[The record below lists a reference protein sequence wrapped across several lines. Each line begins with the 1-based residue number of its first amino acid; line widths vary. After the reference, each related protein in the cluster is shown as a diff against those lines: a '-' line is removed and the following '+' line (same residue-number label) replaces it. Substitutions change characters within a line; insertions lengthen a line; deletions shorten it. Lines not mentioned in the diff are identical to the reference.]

1 MNSPRLRAGASMSLP
16 KESDMKIQFK
26 LISALLTIALA
37 ACSGSEQQTD
47 VSQQSK
53 PLETQTKA
61 LEDAKKMESL
71 LQENAERRREQM
83 EQEGI

>member
-1 MNSPRLRAGASMSLP
+1 
-16 KESDMKIQFK
+16 MKIQLK
-26 LISALLTIALA
+26 LISGLLTIALV
-37 ACSGSEQQTD
+37 ACSDSEQQTE

-53 PLETQTKA
+53 LFETQTKA
-61 LEDAKKMESL
+61 LKDAKKMESL

>member
-1 MNSPRLRAGASMSLP
+1 MSMA

-26 LISALLTIALA
+26 LISTLLTIALA

-71 LQENAERRREQM
+71 LQENADRRREQM

>member
-1 MNSPRLRAGASMSLP
+1 MITA
-16 KESDMKIQFK
+16 KETGMKIQFE
-26 LISALLTIALA
+26 LTPAVLAIALA

-53 PLETQTKA
+53 LLETQTKA

-71 LQENAERRREQM
+71 LQENAERRKEQM

>member
-1 MNSPRLRAGASMSLP
+1 
-16 KESDMKIQFK
+16 MKIQFK
-26 LISALLTIALA
+26 LISTLLTIALA

-71 LQENAERRREQM
+71 LQENADRRREQM

>member
-1 MNSPRLRAGASMSLP
+1 MSMA
-16 KESDMKIQFK
+16 KESDMKTQFK
-26 LISALLTIALA
+26 LISTLLTIALA

-71 LQENAERRREQM
+71 LQENADRRREQM

>member
-1 MNSPRLRAGASMSLP
+1 MITA
-16 KESDMKIQFK
+16 KETGMKIQFE
-26 LISALLTIALA
+26 LTPAVLAIALA

-53 PLETQTKA
+53 LLETQTKA
-61 LEDAKKMESL
+61 LEDAKNMESL
-71 LQENAERRREQM
+71 LHENADRRKEQM

>member
-1 MNSPRLRAGASMSLP
+1 MITA
-16 KESDMKIQFK
+16 KETGMKIQFE
-26 LISALLTIALA
+26 LTPAVLAIALA

-53 PLETQTKA
+53 LLETQTKA

-71 LQENAERRREQM
+71 LQENADRRKEQM

>member
-1 MNSPRLRAGASMSLP
+1 MITA
-16 KESDMKIQFK
+16 KETGMKIQFE
-26 LISALLTIALA
+26 LTPAVLAIALA

-53 PLETQTKA
+53 LLETQTKA

-71 LQENAERRREQM
+71 LQENADRRREQM